1 MNATG
6 FIARKAPIMA
16 GFDVQ
21 ALFVA
26 LGLSGAAF
34 LIGRVVVY
42 LGEKSLEKKFGV
54 DGFRER
60 LVACAKLETQLDAR
74 SAERAKALKEA
85 DNIASDAVKRRKQLE
100 RRMADAQSYGEALV
114 RIIGDEVKDAPC
126 FYAEVVNKYVGQAT
140 FEQREHAYVDSSWAQ
155 PQVME
160 IWARSIAEAR
170 AEIERR
176 YPPAFGYQISRLIDI
191 GLVDAMKPT
200 ALKP

>member
-1 MNATG
+1 
-6 FIARKAPIMA
+6 MA

-34 LIGRVVVY
+34 VIGRVVVY

-60 LVACAKLETQLDAR
+60 FAACAKLEAQLDSR
-74 SAERAKALKEA
+74 SAERAKALKDA

-100 RRMADAQSYGEALV
+100 RRMADAQSFGEAMV
-114 RIIGDEVKDAPC
+114 RIIGDEVKEAPC
-126 FYAEVVNKYVGQAT
+126 FYAEVVNRYVGQAT

-155 PQVME
+155 PQIME

-176 YPPAFGYQISRLIDI
+176 YPPAFGYHISRLIDI
-191 GLVDAMKPT
+191 GMVDAMKPD
-200 ALKP
+200 ALKS